1 MMSRTM
7 DRDMI
12 DGKVQGLVEK
22 FRDGLITETVLTV
35 SLIGTLRDADVYEIR
50 QIVARAKEG
59 RK

>member
-1 MMSRTM
+1 MSRTM